1 MTCPGPG
8 FTLSPFSGFFCPCVF
23 LFLVR
28 FVPTDTYFMSLGL
41 LATLMGID
49 SGASSS
55 ACWQFAEGL
64 GLAGGGAGRAAAEG
78 LGWQETQDLLEE
90 G

>member
-1 MTCPGPG
+1 
-8 FTLSPFSGFFCPCVF
+8 
-23 LFLVR
+23 
-28 FVPTDTYFMSLGL
+28 MSLGL

-55 ACWQFAEGL
+55 ACWQFAEGP